1 MWKNRLI
8 IDRLLLSNELPR
20 SAFSVQRLAFWRFG
34 VWSAQSD

>member
-20 SAFSVQRLAFWRFG
+20 SAFSVQRLAFG
-34 VWSAQSD
+34 VLAFWSAQSD